1 MTNRSCTGSVNASS
15 PLSSVTPSQC
25 PIELAGAPLLSERVS
40 EIPKEVTQQ
49 GTKAPSPFGQAK
61 VQNRKAT
68 RAFSNVWMQYN
79 RVNNDAFCKYC
90 GKSYKANNSKYGTT
104 NLIRHARDYMNNPN
118 REVDKKQKTINVG
131 KKSKD
136 DPNVVSMKLVEF
148 NQGRILIAL
157 AKIILD
163 EISLKFVENEGFR
176 KFMEEAEP
184 YFKIP
189 SRSIIARCCIQVF
202 NDEKKKLKCVFSAN
216 K

>member
-1 MTNRSCTGSVNASS
+1 MTNRSCTGSVNASI

-25 PIELAGAPLLSERVS
+25 PIELAGAPLLSERVL

-49 GTKAPSPFGQAK
+49 GTEAPSPFGQAK
-61 VQNRKAT
+61 VQNRKTT